1 MMAIIEAIDVGNDE
15 HYSDDSFQ
23 DDFESD
29 TASTSHRELHV
40 TENTGL
46 GARPAA
52 EGHAEARESTPMSA
66 LGQTPTHNFSSGTR
80 QSPRSSPTS
89 SALHSS
95 VKSPAHVTSAANRVP
110 STASSTSS
118 SMSPSPKSSSR
129 STSDDSTNES
139 TASEQGMRSAD
150 QPTHE
155 DDSTAML
162 ADRVYDRRERPADGC
177 VSEPRSHRS
186 HFSADKRSTG
196 DAYADHASYPGD
208 SPCEY
213 TSADVSLAEH
223 CRVQRPDVPQT
234 AEEILKMQ
242 EENAR
247 LREEYFQRSREQYH
261 ASFSQ
266 TSKAGSTFNGNRTI
280 GGPVSSLKSAMTS
293 TVGGAFRR
301 HREAAARLVQESLME
316 HRTLQVLQ
324 LEQRDL
330 LQRRSELKKLVR
342 DYKKASKYKDYIEIA
357 KQDIAIL
364 TEDYHDARLEV
375 RCNEKL
381 LVMNE
386 AMSET
391 GLGDRRLLEEVRSES
406 ALTQRRREHAL
417 RDADNAQRVRDAAAQ
432 RLEELKWELEKRRKW
447 ALGANNAEGYQLRV
461 VNQAKKERIREL
473 RGQLQQ
479 LRQACV
485 ELGGVADPHSK
496 QSRLLTRKY
505 QHPHYRNQ
513 RDDAEREY
521 LKERIAEMRR
531 ELETMESRRA
541 HVVAS
546 QRGSIGDEPSLASN
560 ARFAAPS
567 PYLDAFGKGHPMAA
581 QHAGALT
588 ATVVHDSAR
597 TQPVASVM
605 AQSEPKNAS
614 EEIDVDA
621 WLHAHSVSESAGNE
635 AVYSPHNSRASDTA
649 GSRNQDESVA
659 SAVYQAEG
667 WHQAHTCAIEAAEAA
682 QNEPPAWLD
691 TGDDGVGFA
700 VAPLNADLMLLSSS
714 SYDAASGVEE
724 DVAEEEEASG
734 TDDEQLA
741 TAAAGQAHGV
751 TKQNVVLFGPGDSAS
766 VSPAA
771 ASSNNDGP
779 DWLNF

>member
-1 MMAIIEAIDVGNDE
+1 MMAVIEAIDVGNDE

-40 TENTGL
+40 TEGTGL

-52 EGHAEARESTPMSA
+52 EDHAEARESTPMSA
-66 LGQTPTHNFSSGTR
+66 LGQTPTHNSSSGTR

-95 VKSPAHVTSAANRVP
+95 VKSLAHVTSAANRVP
-110 STASSTSS
+110 STPSSTSS

-129 STSDDSTNES
+129 SASDDSTNES

-155 DDSTAML
+155 DGSTVML
-162 ADRVYDRRERPADGC
+162 ADQVYDRRERPADGC

-234 AEEILKMQ
+234 AEELLKMQ

-301 HREAAARLVQESLME
+301 HREAAARLVQESLMA

-531 ELETMESRRA
+531 ELETMEGRRA

-597 TQPVASVM
+597 TQPAASVM
-605 AQSEPKNAS
+605 AQAEPKNAS

-635 AVYSPHNSRASDTA
+635 AVFSPHNSRASDTA

-667 WHQAHTCAIEAAEAA
+667 WHQAHTYAIEAAEAA

-700 VAPLNADLMLLSSS
+700 VAPLSADLMLPSS
-714 SYDAASGVEE
+714 SYDAAGGVEE